1 MRSNFCALPRDWHA
15 MLAFLALPRYP
26 FTRGAIEFAPEEPG
40 IFGLFDGT
48 ELIYV
53 GRAEDRHDR
62 SIRALL
68 IRHQDG
74 AFGECTMKATHY
86 TWEISIWPAA
96 RETELLA
103 RFFQEH
109 ARDPRCQNVPAAA

>member
-1 MRSNFCALPRDWHA
+1 MQ
-15 MLAFLALPRYP
+15 AFLALPRYL

-86 TWEISIWPAA
+86 TWEIVLLGVAA
-96 RETELLA
+96 REIEVLA
-103 RFFQEH
+103 RHFQAHHRE
-109 ARDPRCQNVPAAA
+109 PRCSGKVKGS